1 VGRSAVSQRIARP
14 SSVSNG
20 AASRAPASRLQAKL
34 AVNHPLDAEERDAD
48 RIADEVMRG
57 AAPSHDFGSVGSQR
71 PGTHSQLDTSLAVQT
86 AQRAGAPLPAVEKS
100 FFESR
105 FGHDFSAVRVHADRP
120 AAAAARS
127 INARAYTLGDNIVF
141 GAGEYA
147 PTTQPG
153 RRLLAHEL
161 THVVQQGNLVSA
173 SGPAIQ
179 RKADKQVSNNALVRL
194 QMAKGAMELTKT
206 VLSFGAGNQV
216 KALQA
221 SKMNTFYRTKLA
233 RNTHYWHVDPSV
245 NDMITADPGAYAAA
259 RAYVAKGGNCG
270 EHARIAYEFL
280 KRLAKGQRLNLS
292 SKKGLDHAFVI
303 LGDLSSADGTPKEP
317 DTDLAV
323 ADAWPTKPTA
333 TVWPDHFAYTSK
345 RDDIEV
351 DASTTAGGQSSM
363 LAIAAGIKPNEK
375 GLELLTQVDD
385 DDDVKEKIDNPAPN
399 HFWDHESSAASGKDY
414 TYYTQDAM
422 DRRVDLK

>member
-1 VGRSAVSQRIARP
+1 VVVSQRMARLP
-14 SSVSNG
+14 STTL
-20 AASRAPASRLQAKL
+20 AALAPAPRLQAKL
-34 AVNHPLDAEERDAD
+34 AVDRQLDADEQQAD
-48 RIADEVMRG
+48 RIADAVMHG
-57 AAPSHDFGSVGSQR
+57 AAPAHNFGAVGIAR
-71 PGTHSQLDTSLAVQT
+71 PRVHSQLATSLAVQT
-86 AQRAGAPLPAVEKS
+86 AQRSGTPLPPSDRS

-105 FGHDFSAVRVHADRP
+105 FGHDFSTVRVHADAA

-127 INARAYTLGDNIVF
+127 IDARAYTVGHNIVF
-141 GAGEYA
+141 GAHEYA
-147 PTTQPG
+147 PATQPG

-161 THVVQQGNLVSA
+161 THVVQQNVPTGVPSA
-173 SGPAIQ
+173 SAIQ
-179 RKADKQVSNNALVRL
+179 RKADKQVSNAALVRL

-233 RNTHYWHVDPSV
+233 RNTHYWAVAPSV

-303 LGDLSSADGTPKEP
+303 LGDLSSAEGTPKEP
-317 DTDLAV
+317 DADLAV

-345 RDDIEV
+345 REEIEV

-375 GLELLTQVDD
+375 GMELLTKVDD
-385 DDDVKEKIDNPAPN
+385 DDDTQDKIEHPAAN
-399 HFWDHESSAASGKDY
+399 HFWDHESSAGSGKDY
-414 TYYTQDAM
+414 TYYTKDAM